1 MTNMHDPMEESYS
14 FVLFFKATLAK
25 VRFLWHK
32 LSISGFQ
39 RRERNLRPWF
49 STDNLVYMGLECG
62 VKETRIRLGREEGN
76 ISGGRLDRDKGI
88 GVCVCVC
95 GT

>member
-1 MTNMHDPMEESYS
+1 MC
-14 FVLFFKATLAK
+14 L
-25 VRFLWHK
+25 
-32 LSISGFQ
+32 G
-39 RRERNLRPWF
+39 PWF
-49 STDNLVYMGLECG
+49 STDNLEYMGLERG

-95 GT
+95 VCVARDCIICCLNQHTEG